1 MSIGHSTSVI
11 PRTISQDMRKIK
23 YIPKKKNI
31 MNRNKKMTTHHIILV
46 NQAISSQPI
55 NYLMTRK
62 ASLPE

>member
-11 PRTISQDMRKIK
+11 PRTISRDMRKIK
-23 YIPKKKNI
+23 YIPKKKYI